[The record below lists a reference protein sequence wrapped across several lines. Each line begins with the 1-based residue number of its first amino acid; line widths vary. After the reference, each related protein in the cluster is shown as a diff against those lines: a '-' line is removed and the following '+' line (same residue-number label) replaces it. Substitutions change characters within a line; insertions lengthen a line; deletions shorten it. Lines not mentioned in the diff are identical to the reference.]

1 MNKLSV
7 VIITLNEEENIA
19 RCLDSVKEVAD
30 EIIVVDSFSTD
41 RTREICL
48 QYGVRFEEHT
58 FDGYIEQ
65 KNYAVSLCSNDY
77 IFSIDADEAI
87 DDKLKLAILKEKQ
100 EFLADGYLI
109 NRLNFYGGRWLRH
122 GSWYPD
128 RKLRLWNR
136 TRGLWKGEK
145 VHERIVL
152 DHDAR
157 VVRLKGD
164 ILHYSYLSLEGHIAQ
179 FNRFTTLSAQELFAE
194 NRKISACGV
203 FGKGFAT
210 FFKGFF
216 LKLGFLDGYYGI
228 ALCFINS
235 FATFMKYMKLRELN
249 QSAGKQ

>member
-19 RCLDSVKEVAD
+19 RCLNSVKEIAD
-30 EIIVVDSFSTD
+30 EIVVVDSFSTD
-41 RTREICL
+41 KTKEICL
-48 QYGVRFEEHT
+48 QYNVIFDEHAFE
-58 FDGYIEQ
+58 GYIEQ
-65 KNYAVSLCSNDY
+65 KNYAVSLCTNDF

-87 DDKLKLAILKEKQ
+87 DEKLKQAILKEKQ
-100 EFLADGYLI
+100 QFSADGYLM

-128 RKLRLWNR
+128 RKLRLYNK
-136 TRGLWKGEK
+136 TRGQWKGQQ
-145 VHERIVL
+145 VHELIVL
-152 DHDAR
+152 DKEASIG
-157 VVRLKGD
+157 RLKGD

-179 FNRFTTLSAQELFAE
+179 FNRFTTLSAQELFADGK
-194 NRKISACGV
+194 KISAFGV
-203 FGKGFAT
+203 FGKGFAA

-235 FATFMKYMKLRELN
+235 FATFIKYMKLRELYKN
-249 QSAGKQ
+249 LEK